1 MCSTPSSTPN
11 WTIDATKRMSR
22 RWPCNVEPLEREVR
36 VSTDDT
42 MTGPN
47 AAIAIVCKVP
57 KAGFSKTRL
66 IPTLGPDAAAA
77 LSRAFLIDLA
87 GTIEE
92 VARDVGASG
101 YAVCSPAD
109 AAEELAT
116 FLPATFGYAVHTNP
130 VLGAVL
136 DAATGDLLGRGH
148 DCVLL
153 VNGDSP
159 TLPASILRDS
169 VRALRHGEECAV
181 FSPAVDG
188 GYVLVGLRRRCPAL
202 FADIPWSTPAVMAR
216 SLDQARS
223 IGLPATMVD
232 SWYDVDDAESLSWLM
247 DELRGEP
254 PAGLGHRGAAAM
266 ATRAVLE
273 AARQDRETVFGP

>member
-1 MCSTPSSTPN
+1 MP
-11 WTIDATKRMSR
+11 R
-22 RWPCNVEPLEREVR
+22 
-36 VSTDDT
+36 
-42 MTGPN
+42 PN
-47 AAIAIVCKVP
+47 AAIAIICKVP

-101 YAVCSPAD
+101 YAVCSPAN
-109 AAEELAT
+109 AAADLAT
-116 FLPATFGYAVHTNP
+116 FLPATFGYAVHTDP

-136 DAATGDLLGRGH
+136 DAATEDLLARGH

-169 VRALRHGEECAV
+169 VLALRQREDCCV

-202 FADIPWSTPAVMAR
+202 FDDIPWSTPAVMAR

-223 IGLPATMVD
+223 IGLPAAMVD
-232 SWYDVDDAESLSWLM
+232 PWYDIDDAQSLSWLM
-247 DELRGEP
+247 DELRGER
-254 PAGLGHRGAAAM
+254 PAGLENQGAAAI
-266 ATRAVLE
+266 ATRAVLD
-273 AARQDRETVFGP
+273 AARQDREAVFGP

>member
-1 MCSTPSSTPN
+1 
-11 WTIDATKRMSR
+11 
-22 RWPCNVEPLEREVR
+22 
-36 VSTDDT
+36 
-42 MTGPN
+42 MTRPN
-47 AAIAIVCKVP
+47 AAIAIICKVP
-57 KAGFSKTRL
+57 KAGSSKTRL

-87 GTIEE
+87 GTVEE

-109 AAEELAT
+109 AIADLAT

-136 DAATGDLLGRGH
+136 DAATGDLLARGH

-159 TLPASILRDS
+159 TLPASILHES
-169 VRALRHGEECAV
+169 VLALRQREDRAV
-181 FSPAVDG
+181 FSPAIDG
-188 GYVLVGLRRRCPAL
+188 GYVLVGLRRRYPAL
-202 FADIPWSTPAVMAR
+202 FAGIPWSTPAVMAR

-223 IGLPATMVD
+223 IGLPVTMVD
-232 SWYDVDDAESLSWLM
+232 PWYDVDDAESLAWLL
-247 DELRGEP
+247 DELRGGR
-254 PAGLGHRGAAAM
+254 PAGLGNRGAAAP
-266 ATRAVLE
+266 ATRAVLD
-273 AARQDRETVFGP
+273 AVRQDREAVLGP

>member
-1 MCSTPSSTPN
+1 
-11 WTIDATKRMSR
+11 
-22 RWPCNVEPLEREVR
+22 
-36 VSTDDT
+36 
-42 MTGPN
+42 MTRPN
-47 AAIAIVCKVP
+47 AAIAIICKVP

-66 IPTLGPDAAAA
+66 IPTLGPDTAAA

-87 GTIEE
+87 HTIEH
-92 VARDVGASG
+92 VAQDVGASG

-109 AAEELAT
+109 AAADLAT
-116 FLPATFGYAVHTNP
+116 FLPPTFGYAVHTSP
-130 VLGAVL
+130 ILGAVL
-136 DAATGDLLGRGH
+136 DAATEDLLARGH

-169 VRALRHGEECAV
+169 ILALRGRDECAV

-202 FADIPWSTPAVMAR
+202 FTDIPWSTPAVMAR
-216 SLDQARS
+216 SLERARS
-223 IGLPATMVD
+223 IGLPVRTVD
-232 SWYDVDDAESLSWLM
+232 PWYDVDDAESLSWLM

-254 PAGLGHRGAAAM
+254 PASLDARGAAAA
-266 ATRAVLE
+266 ATRAVLDAVRQERE
-273 AARQDRETVFGP
+273 AMLGP